1 MEGVFVPLSIKVWCR
16 MADVDDDDDLRDS
29 AGSRLT
35 SKASVDE
42 QLPEDDDYD
51 LTNRMNRAARYY
63 KRDSDLSTLIN
74 DGAYSLVAYRVYSLF
89 GVPNCL

>member
-16 MADVDDDDDLRDS
+16 MADDDDDLRDS

-42 QLPEDDDYD
+42 QLH
-51 LTNRMNRAARYY
+51 RRR
-63 KRDSDLSTLIN
+63 
-74 DGAYSLVAYRVYSLF
+74 
-89 GVPNCL
+89 

>member
-1 MEGVFVPLSIKVWCR
+1 MEGVIVPLSIKVWCR

-42 QLPEDDDYD
+42 QLP
-51 LTNRMNRAARYY
+51 RRR
-63 KRDSDLSTLIN
+63 
-74 DGAYSLVAYRVYSLF
+74 
-89 GVPNCL
+89 

>member
-16 MADVDDDDDLRDS
+16 MADVDDDDLRDS

-42 QLPEDDDYD
+42 QLPPK
-51 LTNRMNRAARYY
+51 TMIMTSR
-63 KRDSDLSTLIN
+63 I
-74 DGAYSLVAYRVYSLF
+74 G
-89 GVPNCL
+89 